1 MTASPQVGF
10 VSPTTL
16 TVKKGASTASVSFKR
31 YGDGTLE
38 FVDVNGN
45 TVRSSSSNRALKQL
59 FDKINS
65 LV

>member
-1 MTASPQVGF
+1 MLSAGALL
-10 VSPTTL
+10 TL

-31 YGDGTLE
+31 YGDGTME
-38 FVDVNGN
+38 FTDVGGKI
-45 TVRSSSSNRALKQL
+45 VREPGKNVALKAL